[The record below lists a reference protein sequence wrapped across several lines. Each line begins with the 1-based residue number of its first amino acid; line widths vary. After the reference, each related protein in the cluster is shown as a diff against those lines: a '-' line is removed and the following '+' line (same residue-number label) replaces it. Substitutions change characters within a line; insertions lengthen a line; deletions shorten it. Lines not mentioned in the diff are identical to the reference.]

1 MPKSRRSR
9 SNASGSPIV
18 TVDAMETID
27 KDTRALTVIE
37 LLKDNAVVAK
47 LKATLFP
54 VELNETIKN
63 LTAKVVSLTNELEN
77 KQTQIV
83 NLEKRVDSL
92 EKAADDVEQ
101 YSRRPNLRFHGF
113 LEADT
118 AENTDQLIIN
128 MVNSEL
134 NVHPPMQIEHL
145 SGAIDWALRWVVT
158 DNPDSV
164 RSSLGSGARDSG
176 TRFTDQDSTSRRTM
190 TLIESLRSS

>member
-1 MPKSRRSR
+1 MIAGRRH
-9 SNASGSPIV
+9 
-18 TVDAMETID
+18 
-27 KDTRALTVIE
+27 TRALISIALTVLE

-47 LKATLFP
+47 LTATLFP
-54 VELNETIKN
+54 VELNEIKN

-145 SGAIDWALRWVVT
+145 E
-158 DNPDSV
+158 
-164 RSSLGSGARDSG
+164 RSHRLGSKVGGDGQPSAVR
-176 TRFTDQDSTSRRTM
+176 
-190 TLIESLRSS
+190 LYIC